1 MFIFIHTLP
10 DPPTTNTLSQQ
21 NIIEGRNLSVTGQA
35 TFGNPSLTTIYW
47 TKVDNPGFRQ
57 NGSTLQL
64 PNIQKNGFDIYKCAS
79 ENIYSSGGEGDTQSA
94 MVVNVLFVSS
104 RYYYMYNFT
113 FLYI

>member
-1 MFIFIHTLP
+1 M
-10 DPPTTNTLSQQ
+10 NALSNQS
-21 NIIEGRNLSVTGQA
+21 IIDGRDLFVTCQA

-79 ENIYSSGGEGDTQSA
+79 ENIYSSGEKGTHSQPWSSMFFLFLPDTIIWTTLHSLTYKRSFK
-94 MVVNVLFVSS
+94 VTLF
-104 RYYYMYNFT
+104 YD
-113 FLYI
+113 